1 MGLKVA
7 ISAYSNCTDVKTDLI
22 VSFTQSVFKD
32 EKARREVSYSAT
44 LELVAV
50 SVLAGALSTSPSL
63 GAAVA
68 PIRNLFFYVHQ
79 NFLYLCELVLSRVV
93 LDLTQSVW
101 AFALKSAIEHKKVRR
116 QARGDIS
123 LWIFEHCEIISAA
136 LRQIVAYKSL
146 LPTHI
151 HRVIFRILSNS
162 RGFPYAKSREM
173 LEKVLSETYFL
184 GENGNSERKYTLV
197 LDLDETLVH
206 YVDSNAG
213 DSRVLVRPGCDSFL
227 KRMSA
232 EYEIVIFTAAQQDYA
247 DWVINQL
254 DQGSWVS
261 ARLYRQHTVAS
272 GSFFL
277 KDLSKLGRD
286 LSKVIII
293 DNVAENFSLQ
303 PENGIVIRSWYDDE
317 SDEALSQL
325 EPLLL
330 GTCYIEISR
339 RKVPDVRIAL
349 KQFREQMLQRIAEG
363 DPTPHLNLHI
373 LN

>member
-1 MGLKVA
+1 M
-7 ISAYSNCTDVKTDLI
+7 SC
-22 VSFTQSVFKD
+22 
-32 EKARREVSYSAT
+32 SAT

-63 GAAVA
+63 GTALTPV
-68 PIRNLFFYVHQ
+68 RNLFFYVHQ
-79 NFLYLCELVLSRVV
+79 NCLYLCELVLSRVG
-93 LDLTQSVW
+93 LDITQSVW

-123 LWIFEHCEIISAA
+123 LWIYEHCEIISAA

-151 HRVIFRILSNS
+151 QSVITRILSNS
-162 RGFPYAKSREM
+162 RTFPYSKSREM
-173 LEKVLSETYFL
+173 LEKVLSEAYLL
-184 GENGNSERKYTLV
+184 GENTARKYTLV

-206 YVDSNAG
+206 YVDCNAG

-227 KRMSA
+227 KHMSA
-232 EYEIVIFTAAQQDYA
+232 EYEVVIFTAAQQDYA

-254 DQGSWVS
+254 DQGNWVS
-261 ARLYRQHTVAS
+261 ARLYRQHTVIS

-277 KDLSKLGRD
+277 KDLSRLGRD

-349 KQFREQMLQRIAEG
+349 KHFREEMLRRIAEG